1 MKKSLLFILLGFVFS
16 VTVKAQVYESTAEF
30 DKKKQ
35 PAFLAEYPFQVAA
48 VENAILKR
56 FSKLGYRPKEEKG
69 IFNKDKGYRVFS
81 GSIMPDIT
89 DGQADFLIRVESLS
103 RKGKEIS
110 LLTMIVMKEGQALGR
125 SVSNSGAEK
134 VKSYLTAMLPDV
146 EAENL
151 ELDIK
156 AQEDAIIKAEKKL
169 EGLQRDEKD
178 LEKKLELNRRSQK
191 DTENEIKAKKE
202 GLDALKAKRVIPA
215 LPA

>member
-1 MKKSLLFILLGFVFS
+1 MKKPLLLLLVGLVLM
-16 VTVKAQVYESTAEF
+16 VTTQAQVYESTAAF

-35 PAFLAEYPFQVAA
+35 PAFLAEYPYQIAA
-48 VENAILKR
+48 VENAIIKR

-69 IFNKDKGYRVFS
+69 IFNKDKGFRVFA

-110 LLTMIVMKEGQALGR
+110 LLTMIVMKEGEALGR
-125 SVSNSGAEK
+125 STNNAGAEK
-134 VKSYLTAMLPDV
+134 VKAFLTAMMPDV

-156 AQEDAIIKAEKKL
+156 AQEEAIGKAEKKL
-169 EGLQRDEKD
+169 EGLQREEQD
-178 LEKKLELNRRSQK
+178 LEKKLESNRRTQK

-215 LPA
+215 LPV

>member
-69 IFNKDKGYRVFS
+69 IFNKDKGYRVFA

-134 VKSYLTAMLPDV
+134 VKSYLTAILPDV

-156 AQEDAIIKAEKKL
+156 AQEDAIIRAEKKL

>member
-1 MKKSLLFILLGFVFS
+1 MQKFALLLLFGFVLS
-16 VTVKAQVYESTAEF
+16 MTLHAQVYESTAEF

-35 PAFLAEYPFQVAA
+35 PAFLAEYPYQTAA

-69 IFNKDKGYRVFS
+69 IFNKDKGYRVFA
-81 GSIMPDIT
+81 GSIMTDIT
-89 DGQADFLIRVESLS
+89 EGQADFMIRVESLS

-110 LLTMIVMKEGQALGR
+110 LLTLIVMQEGEALGR
-125 SVSNSGAEK
+125 SVSAIRAEK
-134 VKSYLTAMLPDV
+134 VKTYLTALQPDI

-156 AQEDAIIKAEKKL
+156 AQEDAVIKAEKKL
-169 EGLQRDEKD
+169 EGLKREQQD
-178 LEKKLELNRRSQK
+178 LEKKLESNHRSQK

-202 GLDALKAKRVIPA
+202 GLDALKAKRVTPVS
-215 LPA
+215 PV

>member
-1 MKKSLLFILLGFVFS
+1 MVLGFVFS
-16 VTVKAQVYESTAEF
+16 MTVRAQVYESTAEF

-35 PAFLAEYPFQVAA
+35 PAFLAEYPYQVAA

-69 IFNKDKGYRVFS
+69 IFNKDKGYRVFA

-89 DGQADFLIRVESLS
+89 DGQADFFIRVESLS

-125 SVSNSGAEK
+125 SVDNTGSEQ
-134 VKSYLTAMLPDV
+134 VKSYLSAMIPDI

-156 AQEDAIIKAEKKL
+156 AQEEAIIKAEKKL
-169 EGLQRDEKD
+169 EGLKKEEQD
-178 LEKKLELNRRSQK
+178 LQKKLESNGRSQK
-191 DTENEIKAKKE
+191 DTENEIKAKKQ

-215 LPA
+215 